1 MSQKKGKIIEEFNL
15 LSQIGNERKPNQ
27 LKSMLIEG

>member
-15 LSQIGNERKPNQ
+15 LSQVGNERKPNQ
-27 LKSMLIEG
+27 LKTMVIEG